1 MNSLFDIALALPTGG
16 FFDVFGEMWT
26 QGFMVRGIVV
36 TGVAAAVCAVL
47 SCWLIL
53 IGWSL
58 MGDAL
63 SHAILPGIVV
73 SYLVGAPFALGA
85 LLAALVVVALIGAVR
100 GRGRVKED
108 TAIGVVFTTMFAAG
122 LVLISLFPSHINLHH
137 ILFGD
142 MLGITK
148 ADMWQVL
155 ILSPIA
161 LVVLLYKRQDL
172 VLYAFD
178 KTHAHTIGLSTRRLA
193 AILLICL
200 SLTVVVA
207 MQAVGAILIVALVI
221 TPGATARLLTSSF
234 NRMLWLAPL
243 LSVGCV
249 VLGAYISY
257 WFDTASGAT
266 VVLLEGVLFLL
277 VWVVDLLRQTLNRR
291 DSLVARFGG
300 GSS

>member
-1 MNSLFDIALALPTGG
+1 MNFYEI
-16 FFDVFGEMWT
+16 FIEMWT
-26 QGFMVRGIVV
+26 QQFMLRGIIV

-47 SCWLIL
+47 SCWLVL

-58 MGDAL
+58 LGDAL

-73 SYLVGAPFALGA
+73 SYLLGVPFAIGA
-85 LLAALVVVALIGAVR
+85 LVAALLVVGLIGAVR

-108 TAIGVVFTTMFAAG
+108 TAIGVVFTTMFASG
-122 LVLISLFPSHINLHH
+122 LVLISLFPSHIDLHH

-142 MLGITK
+142 MLGITR

-155 ILSPIA
+155 ILSPLA
-161 LVVLLYKRQDL
+161 LVLLFYKKRDL

-178 KTHAHTIGLSTRRLA
+178 KTHAHTIGISTSWLA
-193 AILLICL
+193 TLLLVAL

-221 TPGATARLLTSSF
+221 TPGATARLLTNRF
-234 NRMLWLAPL
+234 NAMLWIAPL
-243 LSVGCV
+243 LSVSCV

-266 VVLLEGVLFLL
+266 VVLLEGVLFLI
-277 VWVVDLLRQTLNRR
+277 VWLVDLLRQQRLQRYHGAQTAAPSP
-291 DSLVARFGG
+291 DPEPQQVA
-300 GSS
+300 S

>member
-1 MNSLFDIALALPTGG
+1 MNFYEAFI
-16 FFDVFGEMWT
+16 EMWT
-26 QGFMVRGIVV
+26 QQFMLRGIIV

-47 SCWLIL
+47 SCWLVL

-58 MGDAL
+58 LGDAL

-73 SYLVGAPFALGA
+73 SYLLGTPFAIGA
-85 LLAALVVVALIGAVR
+85 LVAALLVVGLIGAVR

-108 TAIGVVFTTMFAAG
+108 TAIGVVFTTMFASG
-122 LVLISLFPSHINLHH
+122 LVLISLFPSHIDLHH

-142 MLGITK
+142 MLGITR

-155 ILSPIA
+155 ILSPLA
-161 LVVLLYKRQDL
+161 L

-178 KTHAHTIGLSTRRLA
+178 KTHAHAIGISTSWLA
-193 AILLICL
+193 TLLLVAL

-221 TPGATARLLTSSF
+221 TPGATARLLTNRF
-234 NRMLWLAPL
+234 NAMLWIAPL
-243 LSVGCV
+243 LSVSCV

-266 VVLLEGVLFLL
+266 VVLLEGVLFLI
-277 VWVVDLLRQTLNRR
+277 VWLVDLLRQQRLQRYHGAQSAAPGS
-291 DSLVARFGG
+291 DPEPQQVA
-300 GSS
+300 S

>member
-1 MNSLFDIALALPTGG
+1 MNVLTYVPEWHLMNPAATTKTTDWLEAIT
-16 FFDVFGEMWT
+16 DMWH
-26 QGFMVRGIVV
+26 QGFMVLGILV

-58 MGDAL
+58 LGDAL

-73 SYLVGAPFALGA
+73 SYLLGAPFAIGA
-85 LLAALVVVALIGAVR
+85 LIAALVVVGLIGAVR

-108 TAIGVVFTTMFAAG
+108 TAIGVVFTTMFASG
-122 LVLISLFPSHINLHH
+122 LVLISLFPSHIDLHH

-142 MLGITK
+142 MLGITR

-161 LVVLLYKRQDL
+161 LVVLLVKRQDL

-193 AILLICL
+193 AILLVCL

-234 NRMLWLAPL
+234 NRMLWVAPL
-243 LSVGCV
+243 VSVGCV

-266 VVLLEGVLFLL
+266 VVALEGVLFLV
-277 VWVVDLLRQTLNRR
+277 VWGVDLLRRR
-291 DSLVARFGG
+291 SV
-300 GSS
+300 S

>member
-1 MNSLFDIALALPTGG
+1 MNVLTYVPEWHLMNPAATTKTTDWLEAIT
-16 FFDVFGEMWT
+16 DMWH
-26 QGFMVRGIVV
+26 QGFMVRGILV

-58 MGDAL
+58 LGDAL

-73 SYLVGAPFALGA
+73 SYLLGAPFAIGA
-85 LLAALVVVALIGAVR
+85 LIAALVVVGLIGAVR

-108 TAIGVVFTTMFAAG
+108 TAIGVVFTTMFASG
-122 LVLISLFPSHINLHH
+122 LVLISLFPSHIDLHH

-142 MLGITK
+142 MLGITR

-161 LVVLLYKRQDL
+161 LVVLLVKRQDL

-178 KTHAHTIGLSTRRLA
+178 KTHAHTIGLSTQRLA
-193 AILLICL
+193 AILLVCL

-234 NRMLWLAPL
+234 NRMLWVAPL
-243 LSVGCV
+243 VSVGCV

-266 VVLLEGVLFLL
+266 VVALEGVLFLV
-277 VWVVDLLRQTLNRR
+277 VWGVDLLRRR
-291 DSLVARFGG
+291 SV
-300 GSS
+300 S

>member
-1 MNSLFDIALALPTGG
+1 MNVLAYVPEWHLMNPATTTKTT
-16 FFDVFGEMWT
+16 DWLEAITDMWH
-26 QGFMVRGIVV
+26 QGFMVRGILV

-58 MGDAL
+58 LGDAL

-73 SYLVGAPFALGA
+73 SYLLGAPFAIGA
-85 LLAALVVVALIGAVR
+85 LIAALVVVGLIGAVR

-108 TAIGVVFTTMFAAG
+108 TAIGVVFTTMFASG
-122 LVLISLFPSHINLHH
+122 LVLISLFPSHIDLHH

-142 MLGITK
+142 MLGITR

-161 LVVLLYKRQDL
+161 LVVLLVKRQDL

-193 AILLICL
+193 AILLVCL

-234 NRMLWLAPL
+234 NRMLWVAPL
-243 LSVGCV
+243 VSVGCV

-266 VVLLEGVLFLL
+266 VVALEGVLFLV
-277 VWVVDLLRQTLNRR
+277 VWGVDLLRRR
-291 DSLVARFGG
+291 AVS
-300 GSS
+300 